1 MNSQLQEIT
10 NIFPLLYGN
19 DKKVIKKQITRY
31 NKLID
36 QFTTEFGSSNLHF
49 FSTPGRTELGG
60 NHTDHN
66 NGLVLASSIN
76 LDSIAVVSRSG
87 DNSVELYSEGYKSSF
102 LIDLNYLE
110 PVSKENGTTNA
121 LIRGVAARLK
131 QLGYIVGG
139 FKAYISSGV
148 LPGSGLSSS
157 ASIEVLVGSIFN
169 ALFNNNSIAPEI
181 LAQTGQFAENN
192 YLGKPCGLMD
202 QMACAVGGIISI
214 DFKDP
219 LNPVFNKVNFNFDNY
234 NYKLLVLDT
243 GGSHADLTNDYASI
257 PFEMKSVAA
266 LFNASVLREI
276 SIDTFLEKIPS
287 IREQLGDRAV
297 LRALH
302 FFQENER
309 VEEEVNALS
318 KGDFY
323 KFLELI
329 KASGNSSFKQLQNIF
344 TIKNIKD
351 QGISLALALSNKFI
365 DEIGEG
371 ACRVHGGGF
380 AGTIQIFLPNGSVQE
395 YKNTMEN
402 IFGKNSVQIL
412 TIRSIG
418 TIYLNNLVKKMEE

>member
-1 MNSQLQEIT
+1 MNKQL
-10 NIFPLLYGN
+10 
-19 DKKVIKKQITRY
+19 KQIESAISTVY
-31 NKLID
+31 GKNKLTID
-36 QFTTEFGSSNLHF
+36 YQNKRYESLLDTFISKFGSAELHF

-66 NGLVLASSIN
+66 NGRVLAASIN
-76 LDSIAVVSRSG
+76 LDSIGIVSKSE
-87 DNSVELYSEGYKSSF
+87 NNNVEIYSVGYSNPF
-102 LIDLNYLE
+102 ILDLNNLE
-110 PVSKENGTTNA
+110 PMDNEKGTTLS
-121 LIRGVAARLK
+121 LIRGTAAGLK
-131 QLGYIVGG
+131 QLGYNIGG
-139 FKAYISSGV
+139 FNACISSDV

-157 ASIEVLVGSIFN
+157 ASIEVLIGSIFN

-192 YLGKPCGLMD
+192 YLGKPSGLMD

-214 DFKDP
+214 DFKNP
-219 LNPVFNKVNFNFDNY
+219 INPVFNKVNFNFDQH

-257 PFEMKSVAA
+257 PAEMKSVAA
-266 LFNASVLREI
+266 LFNVSVLREI
-276 SIDTFLEKIPS
+276 SMDTFLEKIPI
-287 IREQLGDRAV
+287 IREQLGDRSV

-309 VEEEVNALS
+309 VENEVNALLI
-318 KGDFY
+318 GDFY

-344 TIKNIKD
+344 TTKNIKD
-351 QGISLALALSNKFI
+351 QGISLALALSDKFI

-380 AGTIQIFLPNGSVQE
+380 AGTIQIFLPNSTVQE
-395 YKNTMEN
+395 YKNNMEK

-412 TIRSIG
+412 SIRSKG
-418 TIYLNNLVKKMEE
+418 AIYLNSLVEN

>member
-1 MNSQLQEIT
+1 MNNQL
-10 NIFPLLYGN
+10 
-19 DKKVIKKQITRY
+19 KQIESTISTVY
-31 NKLID
+31 GKNKLTID
-36 QFTTEFGSSNLHF
+36 YQNKRYESLLNTFISKFGSTELHF

-66 NGLVLASSIN
+66 NGRVLAASIN
-76 LDSIAVVSRSG
+76 LDSIGIATKSG
-87 DNSVELYSEGYKSSF
+87 NNIVEMYSEGYSKPF
-102 LIDLNYLE
+102 ILDLNNLE
-110 PVSKENGTTNA
+110 PVDNEKGTTLS
-121 LIRGVAARLK
+121 LIRGTAAGLK
-131 QLGYIVGG
+131 QPGYNIGG
-139 FKAYISSGV
+139 FNACISSDV

-157 ASIEVLVGSIFN
+157 ASIEVLIGSIFN

-219 LNPVFNKVNFNFDNY
+219 LNPVFNKANFNFDKY

-309 VEEEVNALS
+309 VENEVSALS

-344 TIKNIKD
+344 TSKNIKE
-351 QGISLALALSNKFI
+351 QGISLALALSEKFI

-380 AGTIQIFLPNGSVQE
+380 AGTIQIFLPNSSVQE
-395 YKNTMEN
+395 YKNSMEN

-412 TIRSIG
+412 SIRQPG
-418 TIYLNNLVKKMEE
+418 TVYLNSLT

>member
-219 LNPVFNKVNFNFDNY
+219 LNPVFNKVNFNFDQH